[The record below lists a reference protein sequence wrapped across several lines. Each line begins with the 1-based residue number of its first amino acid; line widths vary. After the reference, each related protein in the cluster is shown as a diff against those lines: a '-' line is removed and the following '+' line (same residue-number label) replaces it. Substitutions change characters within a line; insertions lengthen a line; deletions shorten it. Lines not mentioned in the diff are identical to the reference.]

1 MSELNLKAA
10 LAEVEKGKSFCLESK
25 GDIGKVL
32 RALMGEKPKPDVTYS
47 TGDTF
52 DLGDGT
58 AWLLAKIDHYPCKA
72 TLINMKDGIRWGEGA
87 RVEDLFEITHDEF
100 AEICGREHGFTKK
113 KGEWTWNS

>member
-47 TGDTF
+47 TGDVF
-52 DLGDGT
+52 EGGGGD
-58 AWLLAKIDHYPCKA
+58 AWLLAKINHQPCKVS
-72 TLINMKDGIRWGEGA
+72 LINMRDGIRWGEGV
-87 RVEDLFEITHDEF
+87 RVGDLFEITRDELV
-100 AEICGREHGFTKK
+100 EICGKGNGFTKRE
-113 KGEWTWNS
+113 GEWTWKN